1 MKTQLFR
8 QISLERLSSPE
19 QLDQMLRV
27 TSGKIWAAL
36 LAIFLLLV
44 TALVWGYT
52 GAVVTT
58 ASGQGVIIRTGGVL
72 NVVTRGAGVVIKVN
86 AQVGE
91 KLEANQVVAT
101 IQQPVLEQK
110 VKAMRETLNALLR
123 EHDHAQRLRQE
134 AAKLQVQALERDKA
148 NSELQVSE
156 LTEQAKLAAD
166 QFKAEDQLFSKGLI
180 TKQQAL
186 TAKQK
191 MVDIQD
197 KIAGLKAHVT
207 QLEAQRFTAESA
219 PQQEDTDQRTRIS
232 TQQLDLEEAEKE
244 LAIAKNVVTPYAG
257 QVLELKIYPGSTVEA
272 GQPIL
277 SIQPDAESL
286 ELVLYLP
293 SNQAKETKAG
303 MEVQISP
310 ATIKREEYGFMKG
323 EVVHVADYPATKAA
337 IMRNFENE
345 SLVTSLTGSSPV
357 TEVVVSLKTNPR
369 TPSHFQWSTAQG
381 PPVAISS
388 GTICNVQVV
397 THREKPITLLFPYVK
412 EKLGLS

>member
-27 TSGKIWAAL
+27 TSGKTWAAL
-36 LAIFLLLV
+36 LAIFLLLA

-72 NVVTRGAGVVIKVN
+72 NVVTRGAGVVTKVN
-86 AQVGE
+86 AQVGQ
-91 KLEANQVVAT
+91 KLEANVVVAT
-101 IQQPVLEQK
+101 IEQPVLEQK
-110 VKAMRETLNALLR
+110 VKAMRETLNELLQEHNHAL
-123 EHDHAQRLRQE
+123 RLRQD
-134 AAKLQVQALERDKA
+134 APKLQVQALERDKA
-148 NSELQVSE
+148 NSELQVNE
-156 LTEQAKLAAD
+156 LTEQAKLASD
-166 QFKAEDQLFSKGLI
+166 QFKAEDQLFAKGLI

-186 TAKQK
+186 AAKQK

-244 LAIAKNVVTPYAG
+244 LAMAKNVVTPYAG

-293 SNQAKETKAG
+293 SNQAKEAKAG

-345 SLVTSLTGSSPV
+345 SLLTSLTGSSAV

-369 TPSHFQWSTAQG
+369 TPSHFQWSTSQG
-381 PPVAISS
+381 PPVTISS

-397 THREKPITLLFPYVK
+397 TRREKPIT
-412 EKLGLS
+412 